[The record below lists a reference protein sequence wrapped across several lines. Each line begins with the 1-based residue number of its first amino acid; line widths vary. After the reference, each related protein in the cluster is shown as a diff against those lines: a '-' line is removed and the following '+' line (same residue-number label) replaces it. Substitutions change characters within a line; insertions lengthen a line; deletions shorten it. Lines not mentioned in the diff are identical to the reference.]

1 MVEPRDARKARRFTT
16 GKDGERRVGRRT
28 NYGFE
33 KRQRELKKQKK
44 KEAKAEKKRLRKE
57 EEAMLQAAED
67 GEAMIDPEP
76 GSEEGGDPE
85 DIRE

>member
-1 MVEPRDARKARRFTT
+1 M
-16 GKDGERRVGRRT
+16 GRRT

-67 GEAMIDPEP
+67 GEAIVDPEA
-76 GSEEGGDPE
+76 GAEEVGGTE
-85 DIRE
+85 EVRE

>member
-1 MVEPRDARKARRFTT
+1 M
-16 GKDGERRVGRRT
+16 GRRT

-67 GEAMIDPEP
+67 GEGRIDPEP
-76 GSEEGGDPE
+76 GSEEGGGPE